1 MKKTLSAFIATALV
15 IVMVAS
21 ATFAWF
27 TAKDSVTNHL
37 ETAQITDGST
47 KIVEVF
53 TPPTEWL
60 PGQEI
65 TKKVSVANNGDSD
78 VLVRVSFEEV
88 MKLLDGKPKAS
99 DTSIDDASNSAK
111 IPQLFKETSY
121 LKDPWKDASTEF
133 TKIEGLSDPNAIVK
147 VQKVENGGKAIYTF
161 AIFHKIQDGAHKGE
175 YQKMTADFAAKDKV
189 LTISEVKYWAF
200 DGITES
206 KAAWATFADSKTGKA
221 GTPPARTDIGTP
233 ITDPGKMIS
242 LNYNDKTNIIN
253 STPQDKKWWYNETDG
268 FFYYIGKLPAGSI
281 TPNLLESLTLDEK
294 AGAEYSGMKFDLIA
308 NLEAI
313 QNTEAALTAKEGWNL
328 AGQTDLI
335 NALKAY
341 CA

>member
-27 TAKDSVTNHL
+27 TAKDSVANHL

-88 MKLLDGKPKAS
+88 MKMLDGKPKDS
-99 DTSIDDASNSAK
+99 DKSIDDASNSAK
-111 IPQLFKETSY
+111 IPQIFNEASY
-121 LKDPWKDASTEF
+121 LKAPWKDASTEF
-133 TKIEGLSDPNAIVK
+133 TKIDGLSYSNAIVK
-147 VQKVENGGKAIYTF
+147 VQKVDNGKTTSYAFVIY
-161 AIFHKIQDGAHKGE
+161 HKIQSGAHKDK
-175 YQKMTADFAAKDKV
+175 YQKMTADFTTKGKE
-189 LTISEVKYWAF
+189 LTISGVKYWAF
-200 DGITES
+200 DGIAES
-206 KAAWATFADSKTGKA
+206 KAAWATFADPKTGQA
-221 GTPPARTDIGTP
+221 GTPPKRTAIGTP
-233 ITDPGKMIS
+233 ITDLGKMIS
-242 LNYNDKTNIIN
+242 LNYNDKTNVIN
-253 STPQDKKWWYNETDG
+253 SAPQDKKWWYNEADG
-268 FFYYIGKLPAGSI
+268 FFYYIDKLPAGSV
-281 TPNLLESLTLDEK
+281 TPNLLESLTLGEK

-313 QNTEAALTAKEGWNL
+313 QNTEAALTSKEGWNL
-328 AGQTDLI
+328 AGQTELI
-335 NALKAY
+335 NALKVH